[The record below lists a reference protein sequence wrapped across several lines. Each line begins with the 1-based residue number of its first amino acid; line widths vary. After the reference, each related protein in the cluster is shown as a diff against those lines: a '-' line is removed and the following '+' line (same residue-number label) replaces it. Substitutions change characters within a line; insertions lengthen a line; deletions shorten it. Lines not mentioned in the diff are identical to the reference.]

1 MELIKEEYKTLPW
14 AKNYKVSN
22 TGKVFSFAK
31 IKLGIEL
38 KPVISK
44 NKRVMSLG
52 KDMYPEVSISDN
64 NKKIKNYPIH
74 RLVAET
80 FIPNPENKPM
90 VNHIDGDKTNNRV
103 NNLEWVTPKENTQHA
118 VKEGLMNPPV
128 GERCASSKYKENEVL
143 KVIQLLSEGKSNIDV
158 SRLTGVDTRAVSSI
172 RNKKR
177 WSYLWETDQTKGL
190 AIPDSDNGQFRSKMP
205 LETRIEIIKDAEK
218 LTSRDLA
225 NKYSINQNFAYRIKR
240 GEYWKDARNIINNTQ

>member
-1 MELIKEEYKTLPW
+1 MLIKEEYKTLSW

-38 KPVISK
+38 KHVISK
-44 NKRVMSLG
+44 NKRLPSLG
-52 KDMYPEVSISDN
+52 RDLYPEVSISDN

-90 VNHIDGDKTNNRV
+90 VNHIDGDKTNNV
-103 NNLEWVTPKENTQHA
+103 INNLEWVTAKENTQHA
-118 VKEGLMNPPV
+118 LKNNLLNPPV
-128 GERCASSKYKENEVL
+128 GERSSAAIYTESQVL
-143 KVIQLLSEGKSNIDV
+143 EAINLLSTGKTNKEVAEITNIDE
-158 SRLTGVDTRAVSSI
+158 RAISNI

-177 WSYLWETDQTKGL
+177 WTYLWDTDKTKGVS
-190 AIPDSDNGQFRSKMP
+190 IPQCDDGRFKPKMP
-205 LETRIEIIKDAEK
+205 LETRIEIIKDSKTLAVKDLVKKYNLEQSVA
-218 LTSRDLA
+218 SRV
-225 NKYSINQNFAYRIKR
+225 KGGKC
-240 GEYWKDARNIINNTQ
+240 WKDAWGLIDNEQ